1 MAELCNLKQNGG
13 KKKKKN
19 FQENSGLTPKSDNS
33 NWDFKMQSAGWF
45 LLIPVK
51 YLRLKYY

>member
-1 MAELCNLKQNGG
+1 MAELCNLKQNGE
-13 KKKKKN
+13 KKKKI
-19 FQENSGLTPKSDNS
+19 QENSGLTPRSDNS

-51 YLRLKYY
+51 YLRLSTIR

>member
-13 KKKKKN
+13 KKKKN